1 MTKILTK
8 SQSIEEPPEVIQSNL
23 LPLRGWGGGG
33 GGLHVEHSV
42 KSSGKG
48 VPQTSWIAKF
58 TVQQHS
64 LVPLQSP

>member
-1 MTKILTK
+1 MTKIFTK
-8 SQSIEEPPEVIQSNL
+8 SQSIEELPEVIQSNL
-23 LPLRGWGGGG
+23 LPLGGGG